1 MFLGFCLRPFHL
13 SPDYIIL
20 ISYPGELFLRIL
32 KLITLPLIISSLIAG
47 TSSINASLNGK
58 IAMRTL
64 IYFLLTSLLNTI
76 IGVTLGT
83 VIHPGDPSVLKKQPT
98 PMPSTRQQ
106 SSALDSILD
115 LGRSVENY
123 AITEAKFIFLCFSE
137 IFLLTIYFKQPS
149 NR

>member
-1 MFLGFCLRPFHL
+1 MRPLHL

-64 IYFLLTSLLNTI
+64 IYFLLTSLLNTM

-83 VIHPGDPSVLKKQPT
+83 LIHPGDPSLLKKQPT
-98 PMPSTRQQ
+98 PVPSTRQQ
-106 SSALDSILD
+106 SSPLDSILD
-115 LGRSVENY
+115 LGRSVEIVI
-123 AITEAKFIFLCFSE
+123 AETRFIFLFSFSE
-137 IFLLTIYFKQPS
+137 TFSLIIYFRRRS